1 MTPVLYAE
9 DSISNNRPRSATAA
23 AESHDFAAGSRAYV
37 RDHGPAIEPAI
48 ESDRFKD
55 LMTIIGPSGRDE
67 FLSCLTTDLANA
79 SGGLDHA
86 ARYRDDRAARRWGH
100 ALIGLA
106 GTVGANRLH
115 DLARAFNL
123 KLADDPLPDALHLLP
138 ELRAEVDRL
147 IQFFQRATDP
157 ETVS

>member
-9 DSISNNRPRSATAA
+9 DSIPSGSLRCETAA
-23 AESHDFAAGSRAYV
+23 ADSHDFAAGSRACV
-37 RDHGPAIEPAI
+37 RDHGPAIEPVIAN
-48 ESDRFKD
+48 DRFQD

-67 FLSCLTTDLANA
+67 FLSCLATDLANA

-106 GTVGANRLH
+106 GTVGATRLH
-115 DLARAFNL
+115 DLARAFNVR
-123 KLADDPLPDALHLLP
+123 LADDPLTDALHLLP
-138 ELRAEVDRL
+138 EVRAEVDRL